1 MIYLLILVI
10 SVYVFLMIFFW
21 MGFKKVPKSN
31 ENSSSEKLSFSIV
44 VPFRNEA
51 ENLPILLKS
60 IENLNY
66 PIENFEVILVD
77 DESVDGFR
85 VASLA
90 SLCSASPRVGFR
102 VSTVE
107 NERLSNSPKKDAI
120 QIAIKHSK
128 FDWII
133 TTDADCLVPK
143 NWLLDLNNYIEN
155 TKKQMVCGPVFFQNK
170 SGFLFDSQQIEMI
183 SLQAA
188 TIGSF
193 DFNLA
198 FMCNGA
204 NFAYSKNFFHQLN
217 GFDGNDKIAS
227 GDDVFLLQKA
237 VKNFPDEVGF
247 LLKQDFQITTNPAE
261 NWSEL
266 FQQRVRWAGKSKAYS
281 SGFGKL
287 VALIVFLANLAFIIS
302 LILLFFGVFE
312 MIILLLIKVISDLL
326 LANQTARFYQIK
338 IKNTLLTALF
348 YPFFSSAVAFY
359 SLFGKYE
366 WKGRSFKS

>member
-1 MIYLLILVI
+1 MMYLLILVI

-21 MGFKKVPKSN
+21 MGFKKVPKAMDKSTI
-31 ENSSSEKLSFSIV
+31 EKIYFSIV

-51 ENLPILLKS
+51 ENLPNLLQS
-60 IENLNY
+60 IEKLNY

-77 DESVDGFR
+77 DESTDGFR
-85 VASLA
+85 VAS
-90 SLCSASPRVGFR
+90 CEFR
-102 VSTVE
+102 VLTVI
-107 NERLSNSPKKDAI
+107 NERLTYSPKKDAI
-120 QIAIKHSK
+120 QTAIKHSK

-133 TTDADCLVPK
+133 TTDADCLVPE
-143 NWLLDLNNYIEN
+143 NWLFDLNNFIQN
-155 TKKQMVCGPVFFQNK
+155 TKKQMVCGPVFLKNN
-170 SGFLFDSQQIEMI
+170 SDFLFDFQQIEMI

-204 NFAYSKNFFHQLN
+204 NFSYSKNFFQQLN

-237 VKNFPDEVGF
+237 VKNFPHEVGF
-247 LLKQDFQITTNPAE
+247 LVKQDYQITTNSAE
-261 NWSEL
+261 SWSEL
-266 FQQRVRWAGKSKAYS
+266 FQQRVRWAGKSKSYS
-281 SGFGKL
+281 SGFGKF
-287 VALIVFLANLAFIIS
+287 VALTVFLANIAFIIS
-302 LILLFFGVFE
+302 LFLIVFGFYE
-312 MIILLLIKVISDLL
+312 MIILLLLKVISDLL
-326 LANQTARFYQIK
+326 LANQTARYYK
-338 IKNTLLTALF
+338 IKMRNCFLTALI

-366 WKGRSFKS
+366 WKGRTFNS

>member
-21 MGFKKVPKSN
+21 MGFKNVPKSN
-31 ENSSSEKLSFSIV
+31 ENSSTEKLSFSIV
-44 VPFRNEA
+44 IPFRNEA

-85 VASLA
+85 VAS
-90 SLCSASPRVGFR
+90 CGFR
-102 VSTVE
+102 VLTVV
-107 NERLSNSPKKDAI
+107 NERLTNSPKKDAI
-120 QIAIKHSK
+120 QTAIKNSK

-133 TTDADCLVPK
+133 TTDADCIVPE
-143 NWLLDLNNYIEN
+143 NWLLDLNNYILN
-155 TKKQMVCGPVFFQNK
+155 TKKQMVCGPVFFLNK
-170 SGFLFDSQQIEMI
+170 SGFLFDFQQIEMI
-183 SLQAA
+183 SLQAV

-217 GFDGNDKIAS
+217 GFDGNNEIAS

-237 VKNFPDEVGF
+237 VHNFPDKVGF
-247 LLKQDFQITTNPAE
+247 LIKQDFQVITNSAE
-261 NWSEL
+261 SWSQL

-281 SGFGKL
+281 SSFGKF
-287 VALIVFLANLAFIIS
+287 VALTVFLANLAFIIS
-302 LILLFFGVFE
+302 LILLFFGFFE
-312 MIILLLIKVISDLL
+312 MIILLLIKVIFDLL

>member
-1 MIYLLILVI
+1 MYVLILAI

-21 MGFKKVPKSN
+21 MGCIKATKSK

-51 ENLPILLKS
+51 ENLSNLLKS
-60 IENLNY
+60 IENVKY

-77 DESVDGFR
+77 DESEDGFR
-85 VASLA
+85 VPS
-90 SLCSASPRVGFR
+90 CGFQIQMIANQR
-102 VSTVE
+102 Q
-107 NERLSNSPKKDAI
+107 SNSPKKNAI
-120 QIAIKHSK
+120 QTAIKQSK

-133 TTDADCLVPK
+133 TTDADCLVPE
-143 NWLLDLNNYIEN
+143 NWLLDLNNYIQN
-155 TKKQMVCGPVFFQNK
+155 TKKEMVCGPVFFKNN
-170 SGFLFDSQQIEMI
+170 SGFLFDIQQIEMI
-183 SLQAA
+183 SLQAV

-193 DFNLA
+193 DFDLG

-204 NFAYSKNFFHQLN
+204 NFAYSKEFFQQLN
-217 GFDGNDKIAS
+217 GFEGNEKIAS

-247 LLKQDFQITTNPAE
+247 LLKKDFQVLTNSAE
-261 NWSEL
+261 SWSEL
-266 FQQRVRWAGKSKAYS
+266 FQQRIRWAGKSKAYS
-281 SGFGKL
+281 SGFGKF
-287 VALIVFLANLAFIIS
+287 VALTVFSANLAFLIS
-302 LILLFFGVFE
+302 LLLFFFGFFE
-312 MIILLLIKVISDLL
+312 LIILLLLKVIADLL

-338 IKNTLLTALF
+338 IKNIFVTALV

>member
-31 ENSSSEKLSFSIV
+31 ENSSTEKLSFSIV
-44 VPFRNEA
+44 IPFRNEV
-51 ENLPILLKS
+51 ENLPIILKS

-85 VASLA
+85 VAS
-90 SLCSASPRVGFR
+90 CGFR
-102 VSTVE
+102 VLTVV
-107 NERLSNSPKKDAI
+107 NERLTNSPKKDAI
-120 QIAIKHSK
+120 QTAIKNSK

-133 TTDADCLVPK
+133 TTDADCIVPE

-170 SGFLFDSQQIEMI
+170 YVFLFDFQQIEMI

-204 NFAYSKNFFHQLN
+204 NFAYSKNFFYQLK
-217 GFDGNDKIAS
+217 GFDGNEKIAS

-247 LLKQDFQITTNPAE
+247 LLKKDFKIITNSAE

-281 SGFGKL
+281 SGFGKF
-287 VALIVFLANLAFIIS
+287 VALTVFLANLAFIIS
-302 LILLFFGVFE
+302 LILLSIGFFE
-312 MIILLLIKVISDLL
+312 MIILLLIKVIADLL

-338 IKNTLLTALF
+338 IKNTLLTALV